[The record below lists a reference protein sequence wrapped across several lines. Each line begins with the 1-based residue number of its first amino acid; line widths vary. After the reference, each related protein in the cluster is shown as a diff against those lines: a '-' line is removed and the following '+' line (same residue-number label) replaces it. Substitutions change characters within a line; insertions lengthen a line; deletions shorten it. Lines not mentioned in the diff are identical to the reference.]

1 MSAYKSDFLQVLAER
16 GFIHQISD
24 ADGLDAR
31 AVAGAITAYVGF
43 DATAPSLHIGNL
55 LTIMMLR
62 CLQKTGHRPIALM
75 GGGTSKIGDPS
86 GKDTSRT
93 LLTSAQIDENIAS
106 IRTVFARFLD
116 FDAGA
121 IMANNADWLD
131 RLQYIP
137 FLRDVGRH
145 FTINK
150 MLTFDSVKLRL
161 DREQPL
167 TFLEFNYMI
176 LQAYDF
182 VELSKRHVCILQK
195 GGSGQV

>member
-1 MSAYKSDFLQVLAER
+1 MTTYKSDFLNVLASR
-16 GFIHQISD
+16 GFIHQLSD
-24 ADGLDAR
+24 AEGLDTR
-31 AVAGAITAYVGF
+31 AAAGPITAYVGF

-55 LTIMMLR
+55 LSIMMLR
-62 CLQKTGHRPIALM
+62 WLQKTGHKPIALM

-86 GKDTSRT
+86 GKDTSRS
-93 LLTSAQIDENIAS
+93 LLTNAQIDSHIAS

-116 FDAGA
+116 FKAGA
-121 IMANNADWLD
+121 VMVNNADWLD
-131 RLQYIP
+131 QLRYIP
-137 FLRDVGRH
+137 LLQEVGRH
-145 FTINK
+145 FTINR

-182 VELSKRHVCILQK
+182 VELHKRHGCV
-195 GGSGQV
+195 

>member
-1 MSAYKSDFLQVLAER
+1 MSSYKSDFLQVLAAR
-16 GFIHQISD
+16 GFLHQISD

-31 AVAGAITAYVGF
+31 AAAGPITAYVGY

-62 CLQKTGHRPIALM
+62 WLQKTGHRPVVLM

-86 GKDTSRT
+86 GKDTSRA
-93 LLTSAQIDENIAS
+93 LLTTSQIDDNIAS
-106 IRTVFARFLD
+106 IRKVFTCFLS
-116 FDAGA
+116 FEAGA
-121 IMANNADWLD
+121 IMANNAEWLD
-131 RLQYIP
+131 QLHYIP

-150 MLTFDSVKLRL
+150 MLTFDSVKIRL

-182 VELSKRHVCILQK
+182 AELYKRHGCILQIR
-195 GGSGQV
+195 SDRF